1 MEIDKTDRTIL
12 ALVQENARMS
22 FAEIARQIGLTTPS
36 TIERVHRLEDAG
48 VILGYRAHI
57 SPAALGLVM
66 GAVIRVTVAG
76 DRLTKFAQQAA
87 KIPEILECHRVT
99 GSESYIVRVAV
110 KDTQHLESVIDS
122 MLPYVATSTSLILA
136 SPVPWRAVSVPARP
150 EAQRKVVRRPRPLG
164 R

>member
-1 MEIDKTDRTIL
+1 
-12 ALVQENARMS
+12 MS
-22 FAEIARQIGLTTPS
+22 FAEIARQVGLTTPS
-36 TIERVHRLEDAG
+36 TIERVRRLEDAG
-48 VILGYRAHI
+48 VILGYRAHV

-76 DRLTKFAQQAA
+76 DRLTKFALQAA

-136 SPVPWRAVSVPARP
+136 SPVPWRAVSVPAKV
-150 EAQRKVVRRPRPLG
+150 EALRKVIRRARTLD